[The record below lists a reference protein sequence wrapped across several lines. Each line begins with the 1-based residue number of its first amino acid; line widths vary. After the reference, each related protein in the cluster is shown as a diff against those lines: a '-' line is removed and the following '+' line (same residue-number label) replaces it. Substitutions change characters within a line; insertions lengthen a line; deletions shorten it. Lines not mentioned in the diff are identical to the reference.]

1 MQNDWLCPI
10 TLSLMRDPVIA
21 TDGHSYE
28 RDAITQW
35 FVVNTT
41 SPKTGMQ
48 VASTALIPNH
58 ALRNTIEQYLLT
70 RALPAVQHNFG
81 AFKNAPLTL
90 AATVDGAST
99 HLRVSAPAEGERQPI
114 VFIAIVDNSGSM
126 GEVADKTE
134 DGESF
139 GYTRLDLVKHTIRTI
154 AATLG
159 AQDLLSVISYSTS
172 ARVVAVPIPMT
183 EEGRKKINVAL
194 DSVQPDSQT
203 NIYDGIRQ
211 AAVIANK
218 PEFAGHN
225 IVGLLLTDGFPNVNP
240 PRGILPTLTTMEM
253 KNPWTLHTF
262 GFGYQLDSA
271 LLAGIAAWGKG
282 LFGFIPDCSM
292 VGTVF
297 INFLANMLST
307 AAMNATIQY
316 GTTTIQTG
324 PIQFGQPLDFIVP
337 TQDGLPSLNG
347 EVAIDSTPLA
357 MDSFVVARA
366 AYTATL
372 EKALRENTNGA
383 TSLDAFYDAFKD
395 TANENVKQLLRDVK
409 SDVEGEG
416 QIGMSP
422 KYFTR
427 WGEHYMHS
435 YLRAQQLQQC
445 MNFKDPGLQI
455 YGGKL
460 FREIQGIAEK
470 VFGELPPPVP
480 SSAPAPKAAAYGG
493 GYVASQTP
501 QSMAI
506 FHNASGGC
514 FAPTSRVLMADGSRK
529 EIQSLVAGE
538 VVLTPWG
545 PTPITA
551 VVVCGSKKSSQPM
564 SQIDELCIT
573 PWHPIHVGGV
583 WRFPASIAMYG
594 SRLMSTV
601 YNLVLPKGHVVNVDG
616 YECITLGHGFT
627 EPVAA
632 HPFFGTE
639 KVIND
644 LKETRGWAEGRPTF
658 VNLVATRN
666 AETGMIDGWKDDV

>member
-114 VFIAIVDNSGSM
+114 VFIAIVDTSGSM
-126 GEVADKTE
+126 AEVADKTE

-159 AQDLLSVISYSTS
+159 PQDLLSVISYSTS

-194 DSVQPDSQT
+194 DSMEPDSQT

-211 AAVIANK
+211 ASVIANK

-240 PRGILPTLTTMEM
+240 PRGILQTLAMMEM

-271 LLAGIAAWGKG
+271 LLAGIARWGKG

-307 AAMNATIQY
+307 ATMNATIKY
-316 GTTTIQTG
+316 GSATIQTG

-337 TQDGLPSLNG
+337 TQDTVPSLNG
-347 EVAIDSTPLA
+347 TEVALA
-357 MDSFVVARA
+357 SAALDPFVVARS
-366 AYTATL
+366 AYIGAL
-372 EKALRENTNGA
+372 EKALQNPTETA
-383 TSLDAFYDAFKD
+383 FSSFYDTYSGSADEK
-395 TANENVKQLLRDVK
+395 VKQLLRDVK
-409 SDVEGEG
+409 SDDPGEG

-422 KYFTR
+422 KYFKK
-427 WGEHYMHS
+427 WGEHYMRS

-455 YGGKL
+455 YGGGL

-470 VFGELPPPVP
+470 AFGELPPPIP
-480 SSAPAPKAAAYGG
+480 SSAPEPKAAAYGG
-493 GYVASQTP
+493 GYMASQTP

-529 EIQSLVAGE
+529 EIQSLMAGE
-538 VVLTPWG
+538 IVLTPWG

-564 SQIDELCIT
+564 SQIDTLCIT
-573 PWHPIHVGGV
+573 PWHPILLNGK
-583 WRFPASIAMYG
+583 WRFPASIAMYA

-616 YECITLGHGFT
+616 YECVTLGHGFT
-627 EPVAA
+627 EPVVA

-666 AETGMIDGWKDDV
+666 TETGMIDRWFDDA

>member
-1 MQNDWLCPI
+1 
-10 TLSLMRDPVIA
+10 
-21 TDGHSYE
+21 
-28 RDAITQW
+28 
-35 FVVNTT
+35 
-41 SPKTGMQ
+41 
-48 VASTALIPNH
+48 
-58 ALRNTIEQYLLT
+58 
-70 RALPAVQHNFG
+70 
-81 AFKNAPLTL
+81 
-90 AATVDGAST
+90 
-99 HLRVSAPAEGERQPI
+99 
-114 VFIAIVDNSGSM
+114 
-126 GEVADKTE
+126 
-134 DGESF
+134 
-139 GYTRLDLVKHTIRTI
+139 
-154 AATLG
+154 
-159 AQDLLSVISYSTS
+159 
-172 ARVVAVPIPMT
+172 
-183 EEGRKKINVAL
+183 
-194 DSVQPDSQT
+194 VQPDSQT

-240 PRGILPTLTTMEM
+240 PRGILQTLAMMEM

-271 LLAGIAAWGKG
+271 LLAGIASWGKG

-307 AAMNATIQY
+307 ATMNATIKY
-316 GTTTIQTG
+316 GSATIQTG

-337 TQDGLPSLNG
+337 TQDAKPSLNG
-347 EVAIDSTPLA
+347 DEVALTSLA
-357 MDSFVVARA
+357 LDPFVVVRS
-366 AYTATL
+366 AYIGAL
-372 EKALRENTNGA
+372 EKALQNPTETA
-383 TSLDAFYDAFKD
+383 FSSFYDTYVGSTDEK
-395 TANENVKQLLRDVK
+395 VKQLLRDVK
-409 SDVEGEG
+409 SDDPSEG

-422 KYFTR
+422 KYFKK
-427 WGEHYMHS
+427 WGEHYMRS

-460 FREIQGIAEK
+460 FQEIQGIAEK
-470 VFGELPPPVP
+470 AFGELPPPVP

-493 GYVASQTP
+493 GYMASQTP

-529 EIQSLVAGE
+529 EIQRLVAGE
-538 VVLTPWG
+538 IVLTPAG

-551 VVVCGSKKSSQPM
+551 VVVCGSKKTSQPM
-564 SQIDELCIT
+564 TQIDELCIT
-573 PWHPIHVGGV
+573 PWHPILLNGE

-644 LKETRGWAEGRPTF
+644 LKEARGWAEGRPTF

-666 AETGMIDGWKDDV
+666 TETGMIDRWFDDA

>member
-21 TDGHSYE
+21 ADGHSYE

-35 FVVNTT
+35 FAANST
-41 SPKTGMQ
+41 SPKTGGRLL
-48 VASTALIPNH
+48 STALIPNH

-70 RALPAVQHNFG
+70 RSMPAVQHNFG
-81 AFKNAPLTL
+81 AFKDAPLTL
-90 AATVDGAST
+90 TATVDGGST

-172 ARVVAVPIPMT
+172 ARVVCIPIPMT

-194 DSVQPDSQT
+194 ESVQPDSQT

-271 LLAGIAAWGKG
+271 LLAGISRWGKG

-307 AAMNATIQY
+307 AAMNSTIQY
-316 GTTTIQTG
+316 GTETIQTG

-337 TQDGLPSLNG
+337 TQDAKPSLNG
-347 EVAIDSTPLA
+347 EGVAATSAALDP
-357 MDSFVVARA
+357 FVVARA
-366 AYTATL
+366 AYSAAL
-372 EKALRENTNGA
+372 EKTFHESPENAEIT
-383 TSLDAFYDAFKD
+383 LMAFYDHFKNSG
-395 TANENVKQLLRDVK
+395 NEKVKQLLRDVK
-409 SDVEGEG
+409 SDEPSEG

-422 KYFTR
+422 KYFAK
-427 WGEHYMHS
+427 WGEHYMRS

-445 MNFKDPGLQI
+445 MNFKDPGLQV
-455 YGGKL
+455 YGGAL
-460 FREIQGIAEK
+460 FREIQSLAEK
-470 VFGELPPPVP
+470 AFGELPPPIP
-480 SSAPAPKAAAYGG
+480 SSAPAKATAYGG
-493 GYVASQTP
+493 GYIASQTP
-501 QSMAI
+501 QSMAV

-538 VVLTPWG
+538 VVLTPSG

-551 VVVCGSKKSSQPM
+551 VVVCGSKKTSQPM
-564 SQIDELCIT
+564 SQIDGLCIT
-573 PWHPIHVGGV
+573 PWHPIMVNGV
-583 WRFPASIAMYG
+583 WQFPASIAMYA
-594 SRLMSTV
+594 SRLITTV

-616 YECITLGHGFT
+616 FECITLGHGFT

-639 KVIND
+639 KVIKD
-644 LKETRGWAEGRPTF
+644 LERVSGWAEGRPTF

-666 AETGMIDGWKDDV
+666 AETGMIDGWIDDV

>member
-10 TLSLMRDPVIA
+10 TLSMMRDPVIA
-21 TDGHSYE
+21 SDGHSYE

-35 FVVNTT
+35 FTANST
-41 SPKTGMQ
+41 SPKTGLLLT
-48 VASTALIPNH
+48 SKALIPNH

-81 AFKNAPLTL
+81 AFKDAPLTL
-90 AATVDGAST
+90 AATVDGTST
-99 HLRVSAPAEGERQPI
+99 HLRVSAAAEGKRQPI

-126 GEVADKTE
+126 GEVADKTD

-172 ARVVAVPIPMT
+172 ARVVCVPTPMT

-194 DSVQPDSQT
+194 ESVQPDSQT

-240 PRGILPTLTTMEM
+240 PRGILQTLATMEM

-271 LLAGIAAWGKG
+271 LLAGIARWGKG

-307 AAMNATIQY
+307 AAMNATLQY
-316 GTTTIQTG
+316 GTVTLQTG

-337 TQDGLPSLNG
+337 AQDAMPSLNG
-347 EVAIDSTPLA
+347 EEIVPTSAALDP
-357 MDSFVVARA
+357 FVLARA
-366 AYTATL
+366 AYNAAL
-372 EKALRENTNGA
+372 EKALNESAENAKIT
-383 TSLDAFYDAFKD
+383 LEFFYDTYKD
-395 TANENVKQLLRDVK
+395 STDEKVKQLLRDVH
-409 SDVEGEG
+409 SNDPSEG

-422 KYFTR
+422 KYFAK
-427 WGEHYMHS
+427 WGEHYMRS

-455 YGGKL
+455 YGGAL

-470 VFGELPPPVP
+470 AFGELPPPIP
-480 SSAPAPKAAAYGG
+480 SSAPEPKSSKYGL
-493 GYVASQTP
+493 GYTPSQTP
-501 QSMAI
+501 QSMSI
-506 FHNASGGC
+506 FHSQSGGC
-514 FAPTSRVLMADGSRK
+514 FAPTSHVLMADGSRK
-529 EIQSLVAGE
+529 EIQTLVAGE
-538 VVLTPWG
+538 MVLTPLG
-545 PTPITA
+545 PVPITA

-564 SQIDELCIT
+564 SQIDGLCIT
-573 PWHPIHVGGV
+573 PWHPIMMKGV
-583 WRFPASIAMYG
+583 WCFPASIALYA

-616 YECITLGHGFT
+616 FECITLGHGFT

-639 KVIND
+639 KVIKD
-644 LKETRGWAEGRPTF
+644 LERVSGWAEGRPTF
-658 VNLVATRN
+658 VNLVATRD
-666 AETGMIDGWKDDV
+666 AETGMINGWIDDV